1 MSQVKLTADSGGGTT
16 SLKGPSATTGNA
28 DVVLK
33 LPVADGS
40 SGQVLKTDGSGQL
53 SFTSNAGTTIN
64 NNADN
69 RVITGSG
76 TANTL
81 NGESNVVIDS
91 SGNVGIGTTSPE
103 SLLSVDGS
111 VAISSNGVAVTPSG
125 YDLKIRSNTSKL
137 GVHTDNASGTPTLE
151 FGTGGAT
158 GCFITNLDNTP
169 MRFGTQNTE
178 RMRIDG
184 SGRVMIGT
192 STEGYSGG
200 DDLTIATS
208 ADTGITIRT
217 GTTSQG
223 ILAFSDGT
231 SGADEYRGY
240 VQYQHQ
246 NDVLA
251 FGSNAVQRMTIDS
264 SGNVGIGT
272 TSPAR
277 HMHLNGSDSDTVQ
290 LHITNS
296 TTGTTGSDGVSFA
309 LGSDESL
316 IINQRESNHIAL
328 KTADTERMRIHNSA
342 YVSFGTTSTNPTDGG
357 SVLEG
362 EFGHLIL
369 SRSGTGSETMIRF
382 NRGGSTRGSIAVSTS
397 TTYNT
402 SSDYRLKENVTNL
415 TDALTRLKKVTPR
428 RFNFIDDKDKKLI
441 DGFIA
446 HEVSI
451 AVPEAVTGTKDQV
464 ELADDNEKGIKKG
477 DPIYQQLDYSK
488 FVPLLTA
495 ALQEEVAKRE
505 ALEARVAALEA
516 A

>member
-264 SGNVGIGT
+264 SGKVGIGT
-272 TSPAR
+272 TSPTDKLHVAGTTNLAGNSYLTNAYVSGNIYLGGTGSANAFDDYEEGTWTPAVDTTYVSGTPTYHSQTGTYTKIGNR
-277 HMHLNGSDSDTVQ
+277 VFINGNC
-290 LHITNS
+290 HINS
-296 TTGTTGSDGVSFA
+296 ISFSNNNQIFKITGLPFNGATSSGGAAGTTGSTVFQQLEWVGA
-309 LGSDESL
+309 
-316 IINQRESNHIAL
+316 SNSSYGTNNDVVISPAV
-328 KTADTERMRIHNSA
+328 NSSNKIVFNICSQDKY
-342 YVSFGTTSTNPTDGG
+342 YVSELKNEGVDGNQA
-357 SVLEG
+357 L
-362 EFGHLIL
+362 F
-369 SRSGTGSETMIRF
+369 RF
-382 NRGGSTRGSIAVSTS
+382 S
-397 TTYNT
+397 
-402 SSDYRLKENVTNL
+402 
-415 TDALTRLKKVTPR
+415 
-428 RFNFIDDKDKKLI
+428 FF
-441 DGFIA
+441 
-446 HEVSI
+446 
-451 AVPEAVTGTKDQV
+451 
-464 ELADDNEKGIKKG
+464 
-477 DPIYQQLDYSK
+477 YQ
-488 FVPLLTA
+488 TA
-495 ALQEEVAKRE
+495 
-505 ALEARVAALEA
+505 
-516 A
+516 